1 MRTRIETV
9 GAMMEDGKKTVLV
22 VDDLPENIVV
32 VRSILVP
39 EYRVKAATSGEAA
52 FTAAREDPIPDL
64 ILLDVIM
71 PGMSGFEACRKLKA
85 DGATKGIPVLFV
97 TSRDDPSDE
106 SEGFAAGAVDYI
118 HKPVN
123 PHIVRARVK
132 THLELKA
139 SREDLERQNEI
150 LRENVRLR
158 EEVEAI
164 NRHDLKNP
172 LMVVLWAPGMLL
184 ETKKFG
190 GNEEKLLR
198 MVLDAGRKMLDMINR
213 TIDLYKMEKGTY
225 SLQPQ
230 PVDALRVVRQI
241 ADANRDAAEAKN
253 LTVEV
258 RVGGKAAEDG
268 DAFHVMAEEMLL
280 YSMLANLVKNAV
292 EASPPGGP
300 VAVSLDRGGACTLS
314 IHNRGCIPEGIR
326 GRFMQKF
333 ATSGKERGT
342 GLGAYSAKLIATTLG
357 GSIDFS
363 TSETDGTTI
372 TVRLP
377 A

>member
-1 MRTRIETV
+1 MDSPR
-9 GAMMEDGKKTVLV
+9 KTILV
-22 VDDLPENIVV
+22 VDDLPENIDVL
-32 VRSILVP
+32 RSILMP

-52 FTAAREDPIPDL
+52 LAVSRADPLPDL
-64 ILLDVIM
+64 ILLDVLM
-71 PGMSGFEACRKLKA
+71 PGMTGFQTCRALKA
-85 DGATKGIPVLFV
+85 GGATGGIPVLFV
-97 TSRDDPSDE
+97 TSRDDPADE
-106 SEGFAAGAVDYI
+106 SEGFAAGAVDYL

-123 PHIVRARVK
+123 PHIVRARVR

-139 SREDLERQNEI
+139 AREDLEKQNGI

-172 LMVVLWAPGMLL
+172 LQVVLWVPGLLL
-184 ETKKFG
+184 ETKKFT
-190 GNEEKLLR
+190 GNEEKMLR
-198 MVLDAGRKMLDMINR
+198 MVSDAGRKMLDMINR
-213 TIDLYKMEKGTY
+213 SVDLFKMENGTY
-225 SLQPQ
+225 SLHAE
-230 PVDALRVVRQI
+230 PVDALRLVKQI
-241 ADANRDAAEAKN
+241 ADAQKEAAAAKN
-253 LTVEV
+253 LSVEI
-258 RVGGKAAEDG
+258 RVQGGSPGEEG
-268 DAFHVMAEEMLL
+268 TFLVLAEEMLL
-280 YSMLANLVKNAV
+280 YSMLGNLIKNAV
-292 EASPPGGP
+292 EASPEGGR
-300 VAVSLDRGGACTLS
+300 VAVSLDRGDACTVS

-357 GSIDFS
+357 GTIDVS
-363 TSETDGTTI
+363 TSEAGGTTI